1 MKMRNMSKKLATIL
15 SIFLLIIASLSF
27 LGCSILESKGPIKNG
42 YYYDTLNNG
51 VFIFTESSIRQSSG
65 FEISGNNAEYWIS
78 GYIDYKAKIVE
89 KDGKIYFEGYMF
101 KELFSKYES
110 GHNTIYEVVYNVEDK
125 SIKLS
130 EVNRP

>member
-1 MKMRNMSKKLATIL
+1 MRRLYKKLATIL

-27 LGCSILESKGPIKNG
+27 SGCSILESKGPIKNG

-125 SIKLS
+125 SIKLN
-130 EVNRP
+130 EVNQS